1 MLVTRIIGVLVYDAD
16 LIETHYIILVIEVVA
31 VLVEVVVV
39 VVAGANV
46 VVDAR
51 YLSVVVDV
59 FVVVAVDKG
68 FLNVLILFKDFINE
82 PQPPSPES
90 RLLEV
95 FLVLSHTRKNQPDP
109 QSFSQLSNHV
119 FSPRYMFLLEV
130 RISRSF
136 FLSSS

>member
-1 MLVTRIIGVLVYDAD
+1 M
-16 LIETHYIILVIEVVA
+16 IEVVA

-68 FLNVLILFKDFINE
+68 FLNVLILFKDFIN
-82 PQPPSPES
+82 
-90 RLLEV
+90 
-95 FLVLSHTRKNQPDP
+95 
-109 QSFSQLSNHV
+109 
-119 FSPRYMFLLEV
+119 
-130 RISRSF
+130 
-136 FLSSS
+136 

>member
-1 MLVTRIIGVLVYDAD
+1 LLLLLLLFELAATVLVTRIIGVLVYDAD

-68 FLNVLILFKDFINE
+68 FLNVLILFKDFIN
-82 PQPPSPES
+82 
-90 RLLEV
+90 
-95 FLVLSHTRKNQPDP
+95 
-109 QSFSQLSNHV
+109 
-119 FSPRYMFLLEV
+119 
-130 RISRSF
+130 
-136 FLSSS
+136 